1 MANSES
7 DKKQLKSIFEES
19 LREISL
25 DGTDPF
31 RRAVWE
37 ILEET
42 EPSKDAK
49 RDKPAKEESKRRD
62 LNLPKIQD

>member
-1 MANSES
+1 MANPES

-19 LREISL
+19 LKEISL

-31 RRAVWE
+31 RRAVRE

-42 EPSKDAK
+42 GDGKDAK
-49 RDKPAKEESKRRD
+49 RDKPARGESKHRD
-62 LNLPKIQD
+62 LNMPKIQD